1 VFLKFVFNKFTLAQK
16 FLHYYSSASNGKG
29 HGIHSPFV
37 YQFVREILIDKKKYY
52 AYSQVEHV
60 RKRMLKD
67 HSVITV
73 DDKGAGSAVAK
84 TKTRRVSEIARTAL
98 KPKKY
103 AQLLFRMVNFY
114 QPQNILELGTS
125 LGITTSYL
133 ATANTTAKV
142 VTIEGAPA
150 VAHKAVENFSG
161 QELSNVRLVCGGF
174 EDVLPATLASM
185 QQVDFAFIDGNH
197 RKAPTL
203 QYFEQILQ
211 HSHSDTIFVFDDI
224 HWSQEMEEAW
234 AEIKQHPLVT
244 CTIDLFFIG
253 IVLLKREFKQ
263 REHFVIRF

>member
-1 VFLKFVFNKFTLAQK
+1 MFSKFTLAQK
-16 FLHYYSSASNGKG
+16 FLHYYSIAANSKG

-37 YQFVREILIDKKKYY
+37 YQFVRQVLIDKKKYY
-52 AYSQVEHV
+52 AYAQVEEV

-67 HSVITV
+67 DSVITV
-73 DDKGAGSAVAK
+73 EDKGAGSAVAK
-84 TKTRRVSEIARTAL
+84 TTTRRISEIARTSL

-133 ATANTTAKV
+133 ATAKPDAKV

-150 VAHKAVENFSG
+150 VADKAVENFSR
-161 QELSNVRLVCGGF
+161 QELSNIHLVRGSF
-174 EDVLPATLASM
+174 EDTLQAALGTM
-185 QQVDFAFIDGNH
+185 QKVDFAFVDGNH

-211 HSHSDTIFVFDDI
+211 FSHNDTIFVFDDI

-234 AEIKQHPLVT
+234 ALIRQHPSVT

-253 IVLLKREFKQ
+253 IVILKREFKEP
-263 REHFVIRF
+263 EHFTIRF

>member
-1 VFLKFVFNKFTLAQK
+1 MFSKPALAQK
-16 FLHYYSSASNGKG
+16 FLQYYFAASNGKG

-37 YQFVREILIDKKKYY
+37 YQFVRDVLIDKKKYY
-52 AYSQVEHV
+52 AYSQVEQV

-67 HSVITV
+67 DSIISVE
-73 DDKGAGSAVAK
+73 DKGAGSAVAK
-84 TKTRRVSEIARTAL
+84 TKARRISEIARTSL

-133 ATANTTAKV
+133 ATANPNANV
-142 VTIEGAPA
+142 FTIEGAPEVADKA
-150 VAHKAVENFSG
+150 VANFNS
-161 QELSNVRLVCGGF
+161 QQLSNVHIVRGSF
-174 EDVLPATLASM
+174 EDTLQSALNAM
-185 QQVDFAFIDGNH
+185 QKVDFAFIDGNH

-211 HSHSDTIFVFDDI
+211 NSHNDTIFVFDDI

-234 AEIKQHPLVT
+234 AVIRKHAAVT

-263 REHFVIRF
+263 PEHFRVRF